1 MIRRQW
7 PVATMAACF
16 ICIASYILVNDL
28 NYRIDN
34 RYQALQDKTF
44 QTYSSWHRYIGTLK
58 GLILTTNGFG
68 ETLDAAIRLQKQTES
83 YLAELQNLSAPLDG
97 DIRRSVGAFAGSI
110 QGSLE
115 LGKELTDN
123 GYVFLEQPDLP
134 LVYREGRVGLSS
146 LSGKDV
152 TSVMG
157 TLASFQYFQ
166 LIRRLKG
173 MNTLFD
179 QIYSDRLDAILQGIH
194 AQSERVR
201 RNFFVLRLALLGITM
216 AAGAALVIQ
225 LHRLNR
231 YLRRVADRTGKEL
244 ATTRSHLR
252 EVELYLHSAQYQQS
266 LFEMVAGLS
275 HELNTPLGNCLSA
288 SSFLESRIGELR
300 EAFLQGELSREA
312 FERAVGESTAG
323 FGLIHANL
331 ERMRLQI
338 ETFKR
343 LSSANQETHG
353 AVIPLSRIIDEE
365 LPRIAKEGGEGLEL
379 VTQWDR
385 LGNPSIRFSDVEM
398 IFGQLLDNC
407 REHAGARTAT
417 VRFRVHEGLLEVSFS
432 DDGRG
437 IRDEDLEK
445 IAEPFFTT
453 ARGKNHMGLGLS
465 ILTSF
470 IVNKL
475 QGTIRFH
482 HGNPGLRVV
491 MSIPIKNIS

>member
-7 PVATMAACF
+7 PVVTMAACF

-28 NYRIDN
+28 NYRMDN
-34 RYQALQDKTF
+34 RYQALQVKTF

-68 ETLDAAIRLQKQTES
+68 ETLDAAIGLQNRTES
-83 YLAELQNLSAPLDG
+83 LLAELQALSSPLDG
-97 DIRRSVGAFAGSI
+97 DIRKSVESFAGSI
-110 QGSLE
+110 KGSLE

-134 LVYREGRVGLSS
+134 LAYREGRLGLSS

-152 TSVMG
+152 TSLMG
-157 TLASFQYFQ
+157 TLASFQYYQ
-166 LIRRLKG
+166 LVRRLKG

-179 QIYSDRLDAILQGIH
+179 RIYSDRLDTILQGIQ
-194 AQSERVR
+194 AQSERIR
-201 RNFFVLRLALLGITM
+201 RNFFILRLALLGLTM
-216 AAGAALVIQ
+216 GAGAVLVMQ
-225 LHRLNR
+225 LHRHNR
-231 YLRRVADRTGKEL
+231 YLRKVADRTGREL
-244 ATTRSHLR
+244 ATTKSHLS
-252 EVELYLHSAQYQQS
+252 EVQLYLHSAQYQQS

-288 SSFLESRIGELR
+288 SSFLESRIAELR
-300 EAFLQGELSREA
+300 LAFDRGELSREA
-312 FERAVGESTAG
+312 FERAVDESTAG
-323 FGLIHANL
+323 FGLIQSNL
-331 ERMRLQI
+331 ERMRIQI
-338 ETFKR
+338 DTFKR
-343 LSSANQETHG
+343 LSSANQDTPG
-353 AVIPLSRIIDEE
+353 AVIPLDRFIDGEI
-365 LPRIAKEGGEGLEL
+365 PQIARENGGGVA
-379 VTQWDR
+379 VTAQWDR
-385 LGNPSIRFSDVEM
+385 LGNPSIRYSDIRM
-398 IFGQLLDNC
+398 ILAQLLDNC
-407 REHAGARTAT
+407 REHAEAKNAV
-417 VRFRVHEGLLEVSFS
+417 VRFRVHEGLLEISFT

-437 IRDEDLEK
+437 ISDEDLEK

-465 ILTSF
+465 IVTSF

-491 MSIPIKNIS
+491 MSIPIKNLS